1 MKPVAQSKILW
12 VIGICL
18 LPLSCAITH
27 AQPVN
32 IALEKTVT
40 FNSKPNYPL
49 CSDSDDNKQLT
60 DGKYSAAVDFQ
71 KQKTTVGWRNAF
83 PIIITIDLGSVQPI
97 SGVSYSTI
105 TDEPGFGLSRPTAIY
120 IAISG
125 DQKTWHYAGDLIDLS
140 PKPPAA
146 VNTPFRYTT
155 HDLQTKGRYISFAV
169 VQPYDVVADE
179 IEVYQGDAA
188 WLDKPAGG
196 TTYSSVNDIIHA
208 KLGTTCATR
217 RLNDDIETIRH
228 ELQISSL
235 PATQKSTFNAQLDEA
250 AAAVKKMPPF
260 PTGAKTILPL
270 NDVHRDILA
279 IHGEVLAAEK
289 FAPLTVWKQHRYA
302 WLPFLK
308 APDTKKKVQLKF
320 SMLHNQFRSDALLL
334 TNASGKSK
342 KISLRLNHF
351 PTGTKDGW
359 IKLYSVAWTD
369 TAEGTPV
376 ADALLPVTPENH
388 VYEIDI
394 PAGMTRKVWF
404 TVDSSKVPA
413 GDYKSTFTVEAAAQK
428 ITVPILLHVSRIAM
442 KTPRLSLGM
451 WDFTNG
457 HGGGRITPQN
467 RQAAIELMRSHFVDT
482 AWASRSV
489 LPMPD
494 ADDFDEQGNLKNPLD
509 FSELDHW
516 IAMWPGARRYY
527 VFKFMQGQSGDFAG
541 AKMGSAE
548 FNARVGSWAKV
559 LSVHIQTLG
568 MKPSQLGIEIID
580 ESQTDAQDAIIA
592 AWAKAIKTAAPE
604 LTLFSDPQW
613 WNPDQ
618 AKNQEAITSMDV
630 LCPLTT
636 YYRKAGTSFQDYYQK
651 LRTRGKELWFYQCSG
666 PVRLFDPQA
675 YYRYQAWQAFA
686 SGATGQ
692 GFWSFADSAAPTSWN
707 NYATTRISFEPEFI
721 DKDAV
726 YDSVHWDAVREGMED
741 NEELSMLA
749 DAIKKSSDG
758 AWKTRAQHV
767 LNQAVSAIT
776 NKWNSNYDWRKEAD
790 PAYIDM
796 QLQQVQHLLETSD

>member
-1 MKPVAQSKILW
+1 M
-12 VIGICL
+12 
-18 LPLSCAITH
+18 
-27 AQPVN
+27 
-32 IALEKTVT
+32 
-40 FNSKPNYPL
+40 
-49 CSDSDDNKQLT
+49 
-60 DGKYSAAVDFQ
+60 
-71 KQKTTVGWRNAF
+71 
-83 PIIITIDLGSVQPI
+83 
-97 SGVSYSTI
+97 
-105 TDEPGFGLSRPTAIY
+105 
-120 IAISG
+120 
-125 DQKTWHYAGDLIDLS
+125 
-140 PKPPAA
+140 
-146 VNTPFRYTT
+146 
-155 HDLQTKGRYISFAV
+155 QTKGRYISFAV

-179 IEVYQGDAA
+179 IEVYKGDAT
-188 WLDKPAGG
+188 WLDKLADGA
-196 TTYSSVNDIIHA
+196 TYSSVNDIIHA

-228 ELQISSL
+228 ELSSL
-235 PATQKSTFNAQLDEA
+235 PATQKSTFNTQLDEA
-250 AAAVKKMPPF
+250 AADVKKMPPF
-260 PTGAKTILPL
+260 STGSKTILPL
-270 NDVHRDILA
+270 NDLHRNILA

-302 WLPFLK
+302 WLLFI
-308 APDTKKKVQLKF
+308 TKPITTNSPHLNF
-320 SMLHNQFRSDALLL
+320 SMLRHQFRSDALLL

-342 KISLRLNHF
+342 RVSLRLNNF
-351 PTGTKDGW
+351 PASAKGGW
-359 IKLYSVAWTD
+359 IKLYSAAWTD

-376 ADALLPVTPENH
+376 ADALLPVKPENGI
-388 VYEIDI
+388 YQIDI

-428 ITVPILLHVSRIAM
+428 IAVPMLLHVSRIAM
-442 KTPRLSLGM
+442 KAPRLSLGM

-457 HGGGRITPQN
+457 NGGGRITPQN

-494 ADDFDEQGNLKNPLD
+494 ADDFDAKGNLKNPLN
-509 FSELDHW
+509 FSELDQW

-548 FNARVGSWAKV
+548 FTARVGSWAKV
-559 LSVHIQTLG
+559 LSAHIQKLG
-568 MKPSQLGIEIID
+568 LKPSQLGIEIID

-592 AWAKAIKTAAPE
+592 AWAKAIKAAAPE

-613 WNPDQ
+613 WNPAK

-666 PVRLFDPQA
+666 PVRLFDPQG

-686 SGATGQ
+686 SGASGQ
-692 GFWSFADSAAPTSWN
+692 GFWSFTDSAAPTSWN
-707 NYATTRISFEPEFI
+707 DYATARISFEPEFI
-721 DKDAV
+721 DKNAV
-726 YDSVHWDAVREGMED
+726 YDSVHWDAMREGMED

-749 DAIKKSSDG
+749 DAIQKSSDS
-758 AWKTRAQHV
+758 AWKTRAQIV
-767 LNQAVSAIT
+767 LGQAVSAIT
-776 NKWNSNYDWRKEAD
+776 NKWNSDYDWRKEAD
-790 PAYIDM
+790 PAYIDV
-796 QLQQVQHLLETSD
+796 QLQQVQRLLEE